1 MAVTLLDASQAVEET
16 SQPSIV
22 PIIVETVPEFAK
34 LPFETAKTLQYE
46 YTVESALPTPAF
58 RGYGEAYTGSNATFF
73 KDRIDL
79 KLLGCQV
86 DLDRKQK
93 NLPLVDQQTM
103 VSKQLNAQARAISL
117 FFKKT
122 LFKGKVGENPKSFNG
137 IDHYLSQSDFSGQ
150 TVSLASGGSTIAT
163 AGAQVVLEKMLGL
176 VGVMKDIDAFY
187 TNRTI
192 LFHLAALAK
201 TKATN
206 EEFAR
211 EFALRFEEVLPGI
224 KRPVGYFMGI
234 PMYALDT
241 DHTGTEI
248 LQFTETNNTSGIYA
262 VKWGKDY
269 MVPIQDQEMGPE
281 MFAYDD
287 GTGRHVGSD
296 WAVNI
301 VPEQVKCIG
310 KLDQIKAA

>member
-1 MAVTLLDASQAVEET
+1 MAVTLLDASQVTEET
-16 SQPSIV
+16 SQLNIV

-34 LPFETAKTLQYE
+34 IPFETAKTLQYE

-58 RGYGEAYTGSNATFF
+58 RGFGEAYTGSNATFF

-86 DLDRKQK
+86 DLDRKQAK
-93 NLPLVDQQTM
+93 LPLVDQTTM
-103 VSKQLNAQARAISL
+103 VTKQLDAQARAVAL
-117 FFKKT
+117 FFKKQ
-122 LFKGKVGENPKSFNG
+122 LFKGKVGENPKAFNG
-137 IDHYLSQSDFSGQ
+137 IDYYLSQSDFSAQ
-150 TVSLASGGSTIAT
+150 TISLNASGSTIAS
-163 AGAQVVLEKMLGL
+163 AGAAVVLEKMLGL
-176 VGVMKDIDAFY
+176 VGLMRDIDAFY

-211 EFALRFEEVLPGI
+211 EFTIKFEEVLPGI

-234 PMYALDT
+234 PMYAVDK

-248 LQFTETNNTSGIYA
+248 LTFTETNSTSGIYA
-262 VKWGKDY
+262 VKWGKNY
-269 MVPIQDQEMGPE
+269 FCPVQDQEMGPE
-281 MFAYDD
+281 MFAYED
-287 GTGRHVGSD
+287 GTGRHIGSD
-296 WAVNI
+296 WAVNV
-301 VPEQVKCIG
+301 VPEQVECIA